1 MQAETGADAEP
12 IQSLNHPV
20 QTGDK
25 AEMSLAEQKATALAI
40 VQSHL
45 VRAANWFYWIAGLS
59 LVNLGAITVG
69 ANFRFIIGLGF
80 SELLGGVAKEL
91 SAESGSNGVL
101 IAACAGGVLLA
112 AFFGACGWFARRPSM
127 VAFIVG
133 MVVFGLDTF
142 IFIFSSDW
150 LGVAFHVYA
159 TYCLWRGV
167 TATRQY
173 KAIAA
178 S

>member
-1 MQAETGADAEP
+1 MQAESGTTAESTPSLDQSVQDAGEP
-12 IQSLNHPV
+12 
-20 QTGDK
+20 T
-25 AEMSLAEQKATALAI
+25 MSLSEQKAAALAI
-40 VQSHL
+40 VQTHV

-59 LVNLGAITVG
+59 LVNLGAIAMG

-80 SELLGGVAKEL
+80 SELLGGMAQEM
-91 SAESGSNGVL
+91 SASSGTNGPMLV
-101 IAACAGGVLLA
+101 ACAGGALLA
-112 AFFGACGWFARRPSM
+112 AFFGACGWFARRPSV

-133 MVVFGLDTF
+133 MVVFGLDTG
-142 IFIFSSDW
+142 IFIMAKDW
-150 LGVAFHVYA
+150 LGVAFHAYA
-159 TYCLWRGV
+159 LYCLWRGV